1 MPVAKTIGMAQ
12 EQLSVIGRS
21 PRATGV
27 SKAAPSP
34 GTSARWPLLTP
45 PELPPYLEGSGWKNV
60 RNVTVLITYILPP
73 FVISN
78 HSKAWILSWIPPAII
93 WIQMVLQHCIA
104 WGWNQLNIFWNR
116 QILSASDGMRAVEG
130 VRGRA
135 DTSNRDLLGRIV
147 MPKALSSLLQ
157 PRQISTPPV
166 TGERLT
172 DSSLGK
178 HQRGRK

>member
-1 MPVAKTIGMAQ
+1 
-12 EQLSVIGRS
+12 
-21 PRATGV
+21 
-27 SKAAPSP
+27 
-34 GTSARWPLLTP
+34 
-45 PELPPYLEGSGWKNV
+45 
-60 RNVTVLITYILPP
+60 
-73 FVISN
+73 
-78 HSKAWILSWIPPAII
+78 
-93 WIQMVLQHCIA
+93 MVLQHCIA